1 MKIAIHQS
9 TICFEHKEMNISN
22 AEEAIK
28 TASRERA
35 NLIVFPEMSFTGF
48 SMNIE
53 RTGENEPET
62 VSIMMQMA
70 EKYQINIGF
79 GWVKLVTLSE
89 VLKGENHYTIVSP
102 GREILL
108 DYVKCHPF
116 SYAKEDKY
124 FVSGNQISFC
134 KIDDFI
140 VSVAIC
146 YDLRFPELFQM
157 ESKTAQLI
165 LVPANWPE
173 ARRDHWRALLK
184 ARAIEN
190 QCYIVGV
197 NCTGR
202 IQDQTYVG
210 DSCIINPNGEMIL
223 EMSAEHELGMYEIK
237 NNVAWYQDSFP
248 MKSDRRES
256 FYQYLS
262 MKDHP

>member
-1 MKIAIHQS
+1 
-9 TICFEHKEMNISN
+9 MNISN
-22 AEEAIK
+22 AKEAIEV
-28 TASRERA
+28 ASKKRA
-35 NLIVFPEMSFTGF
+35 DLIVFPEMSFTGF
-48 SMNIE
+48 SMNID
-53 RTGENEPET
+53 RTGEAKHET
-62 VSIMMQMA
+62 IEVMMQMS

-79 GWVKLVTLSE
+79 GWVKLVTFSE
-89 VLKGENHYTIVSP
+89 AIKGENHYTMVSP
-102 GREILL
+102 KKEILL

-124 FVSGNQISFC
+124 FVSGNHISFC

-157 ESKTAQLI
+157 ESKAAQMI

-202 IQDQTYVG
+202 MQEQTYVG
-210 DSCIINPNGEMIL
+210 DSCIINPNGEVLL
-223 EMSAEHELGMYEIK
+223 EMSAEHELGIYEII
-237 NNVAWYQDSFP
+237 NNVAWYQDNFP
-248 MKSDRRES
+248 TKSDRRES
-256 FYQYLS
+256 IYQYLS
-262 MKDHP
+262 MKDHL